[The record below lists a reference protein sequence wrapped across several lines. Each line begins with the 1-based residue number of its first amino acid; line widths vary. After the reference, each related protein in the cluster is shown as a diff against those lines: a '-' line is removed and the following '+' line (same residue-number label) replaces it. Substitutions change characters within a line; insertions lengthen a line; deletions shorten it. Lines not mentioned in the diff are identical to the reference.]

1 MDAQRWRLAMFASCA
16 WFWEIAD
23 RIETASALRAAIRAA
38 RLIDAISDG
47 DLERRLLDD
56 LRLVEG
62 ETGDGTAL
70 ATSALE
76 AVEAAPPD
84 LSRAE
89 NPSAR
94 GLRATG

>member
-38 RLIDAISDG
+38 RLIDATSDG
-47 DLERRLLDD
+47 EPERRWLDD
-56 LRLVEG
+56 MQLVKC

-70 ATSALE
+70 AMSALE